1 MNRSTFMGLGENPP
15 QLFSEQD
22 LAKKV
27 TIADDFNPAHGG
39 GVFADRN

>member
-1 MNRSTFMGLGENPP
+1 MNRSSFMGLGENPP
-15 QLFSEQD
+15 QLLSEQD
-22 LAKKV
+22 HAKKV